1 MLRRFAVSLGL
12 TTVLVVGCG
21 GADTSNP
28 AGFCSAYSSAFCSKA
43 QACGA
48 PGVTPSCSSDL
59 QNVLDCAHFACPA
72 GGTFNSA
79 AASQCIDAINGLS
92 CTDAANGLGNNSAP
106 AVCAQICR

>member
-1 MLRRFAVSLGL
+1 MLRRFAVSRGL

-79 AASQCIDAINGLS
+79 AASQCSSIR
-92 CTDAANGLGNNSAP
+92 LGS
-106 AVCAQICR
+106 